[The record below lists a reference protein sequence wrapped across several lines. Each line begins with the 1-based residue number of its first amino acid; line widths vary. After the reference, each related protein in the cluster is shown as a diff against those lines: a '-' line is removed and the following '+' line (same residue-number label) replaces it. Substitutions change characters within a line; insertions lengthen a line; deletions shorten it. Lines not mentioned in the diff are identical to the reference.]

1 MNTVL
6 RRPLNVEAR
15 VMDEKTGLVE
25 YVASDETIDSY
36 REVVRVNGWSVAPN
50 GMPFVNS
57 HRYGSIEDVLGKVTE
72 AYLSKKAWVNVVQWA
87 HDVPEHK
94 VAQLGWKMTL
104 GGYLNRV
111 SVGFYPTKSVSRYDT
126 DQTGYN
132 KELAR
137 LELDEKTGPTTVY
150 LKQVQVELSAVVLG
164 ANPNAVAKA
173 YKAGVLSD
181 EDLEQ
186 FSSEYVRETV
196 SAATHPDDVAETRR
210 QAQTLFLEQLR
221 TITNSI

>member
-1 MNTVL
+1 MIVL

-15 VMDEKTGLVE
+15 VMDEKTGMVE

-72 AYLSKKAWVNVVQWA
+72 AYLSKKAWVNVVQWS
-87 HDVPEHK
+87 HEIPEHK
-94 VAQLGWKMTL
+94 VAILGWKMTL
-104 GGYLNRV
+104 GGFLNRV
-111 SVGFYPTKSVSRYDT
+111 SVGFYPTDQVTKYDA
-126 DQTGYN
+126 DLTGYN

-137 LELDEKTGPTTVY
+137 LELNEKNGPHTIY
-150 LKQVQVELSAVVLG
+150 RKQVQVELSAVVLG

-181 EDLEQ
+181 EDLIQ
-186 FSSEYVRETV
+186 FSNEYARETV
-196 SAATHPDDVAETRR
+196 LAATHPDDVAKTRR
-210 QAQTLFLEQLR
+210 QARALFLDQL
-221 TITNSI
+221 THKINSI